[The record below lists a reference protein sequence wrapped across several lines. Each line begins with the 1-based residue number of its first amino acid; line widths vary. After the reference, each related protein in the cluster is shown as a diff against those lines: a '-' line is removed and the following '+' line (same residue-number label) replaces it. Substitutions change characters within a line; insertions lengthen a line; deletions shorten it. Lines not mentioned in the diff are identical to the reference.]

1 MVGTIKVGKLQ
12 AADGTGNTISME
24 SGHKLDGGA
33 AGSIIAPGMI
43 IQTVES
49 QGIFSEQTTT
59 DTSAFT
65 NTNMSLAITPKFANS
80 IILFKA
86 RCWCSCNQASGG
98 LRLQVTRNGVNF
110 EGGYLA
116 VGEVSRTS
124 GPSYWEEV
132 QHIEVLDKTHNSTS
146 ALTYVVTVKSAGG
159 TARVGVG
166 NRTGTIIIQEIAQ

>member
-1 MVGTIKVGKLQ
+1 MDGGIMTSRLLVDKIEGKASSGTIQ
-12 AADGTGNTISME
+12 MPA
-24 SGHKLDGGA
+24 GH
-33 AGSIIAPGMI
+33 I

-49 QGIFSEQTTT
+49 QGIFTEVTTT
-59 DTSAFT
+59 GSSFV
-65 NTNMSLAITPKFANS
+65 NSNMQLAITPKFANS
-80 IILFKA
+80 LILFKA

-98 LRLQVTRNGVNF
+98 IRLQVTRNGVNF
-110 EGGYLA
+110 EGGNLA

-146 ALTYVVTVKSAGG
+146 ALTYIVTLLSAGG
-159 TARVGVG
+159 TARVGVS